1 MRLRN
6 LLRCRKGKAAKHI
19 TDTDSPS
26 LSLPRLYCARC
37 GLRLRFNVVE
47 RGERLGIE
55 PTETRCP
62 RCGALLLD
70 NDATVEIEPHK
81 AR

>member
-1 MRLRN
+1 MRLKG
-6 LLRCRKGKAAKHI
+6 LLGENRGRHLADSAA
-19 TDTDSPS
+19 PS

-55 PTETRCP
+55 PTTTRCP
-62 RCGALLLD
+62 RCGALLLG
-70 NDATVEIEPHK
+70 DATIEVLP
-81 AR
+81 RNTR

>member
-6 LLRCRKGKAAKHI
+6 LLWANRGTFARHSTQGEM
-19 TDTDSPS
+19 PS

-70 NDATVEIEPHK
+70 DDATVEIEPHK